1 MKFCSD
7 FKIMEDSQLRYDDF
21 QTKIMQNNL
30 EIQKFKLYKQQL
42 QLKEAKINMTVYD
55 TVQQII
61 KLINDKSYVL
71 LVDTLLDFFQLQE
84 EIKNK
89 LKKDSSHDQ
98 I

>member
-1 MKFCSD
+1 
-7 FKIMEDSQLRYDDF
+7 MEDSQLRYDDF
-21 QTKIMQNNL
+21 QTKIKQNNL

-71 LVDTLLDFFQLQE
+71 LVDTLLDFFQLQARSW
-84 EIKNK
+84 N
-89 LKKDSSHDQ
+89 SCF
-98 I
+98 